1 MVHPTRPAAIAA
13 ASRRRI
19 WPAMPQSPFDR
30 LDRLPAPV
38 TVVSDG
44 FGEPQGAATGER
56 FRHARVLMY
65 SHDTFGLGHLRRCRA
80 IAHALVERFKGL
92 HVLIVSG
99 SPIAGAFEFR
109 TRVDFLK
116 IPSIIKLINGEYTSL
131 GQHTD
136 VHETLALR
144 RSLIQRTAESFKP
157 DLFIVDKEPLG
168 LRGELEPTLAFLKA
182 RGTMLVLGL
191 REVMDSPEHLRVEWA
206 RNDVLRKLDAIYD
219 AVWVYGPRDFY
230 DPLQGLGAS
239 AALYDRL
246 CWTGY
251 LRREVPALT
260 SFHGPSVPEDALLVT
275 AGGGG
280 DGERI
285 MHQVLAALDH
295 QPDMIG
301 PVVMVLG
308 PFMKAE
314 ERDEVYRRAAAYPN
328 LFLIDFDN
336 RMEALIQSAAG
347 VVSMGGYNT
356 FCEILSLDKRALIIP
371 RVRPREEQ
379 LIRARRAQGLG
390 LVDMLMPDE
399 ADDPGLM
406 AAALRRLGG
415 RPKPSETAYGRPLDG
430 LLKIG
435 DLVHGYIAEREAPSV
450 AQLVKSAGDA

>member
-1 MVHPTRPAAIAA
+1 
-13 ASRRRI
+13 
-19 WPAMPQSPFDR
+19 
-30 LDRLPAPV
+30 
-38 TVVSDG
+38 
-44 FGEPQGAATGER
+44 
-56 FRHARVLMY
+56 MY

-131 GQHTD
+131 EEHTD

-168 LRGELEPTLAFLKA
+168 LRGELEQTLTFLKS

-191 REVMDSPEHLRVEWA
+191 REVMDSPGHLAAEWA
-206 RNDVLRKLDAIYD
+206 RSDVLRKLDAFYD

-230 DPLQGLGAS
+230 DPLTGLDVPS
-239 AALYDRL
+239 TLHDRL
-246 CWTGY
+246 SWTGW
-251 LRREVPALT
+251 LRREVSAVT
-260 SFHGPSVPEDALLVT
+260 TYHGSGLPEDFLLVT

-280 DGERI
+280 DGEPI
-285 MHQVLAALDH
+285 MRQVLAAYEHDPALS
-295 QPDMIG
+295 G

-314 ERDEVYRRAAAYPN
+314 EREEVYRRAAAHPC
-328 LFLIDFDN
+328 LTLIDFDN
-336 RMEALIQSAAG
+336 RMEGLIQAAAG

-390 LVDMLMPDE
+390 LVDMLMPDD
-399 ADDPGLM
+399 ADDPAVM
-406 AAALRRLGG
+406 AAALRRLAT
-415 RPKPSETAYGRPLDG
+415 RLKPSETAYGRPLDG
-430 LLKIG
+430 LVRIG
-435 DLVHGYIAEREAPSV
+435 DLVHDYIAAREGPLLTILA
-450 AQLVKSAGDA
+450 AGTGEA